1 VRNIILTGC
10 IFCGPLFLTF
20 CFLNSVAWGSNSTAA
35 LPAGTIVIILL
46 IWMLVTAPLLIIG
59 GIAGKNS
66 RVSECVGVCFSDKW
80 KCGHVSKVLFALEQV
95 PSGCEIGQRLCSG
108 GAVIKFLLDV

>member
-66 RVSECVGVCFSDKW
+66 RVSERAGVCFRDKW
-80 KCGHVSKVLFALEQV
+80 KCGHGLFVSEQV
-95 PSGCEIGQRLCSG
+95 PFGCEPGQRIYSG
-108 GAVIKFLLDV
+108 GGWS